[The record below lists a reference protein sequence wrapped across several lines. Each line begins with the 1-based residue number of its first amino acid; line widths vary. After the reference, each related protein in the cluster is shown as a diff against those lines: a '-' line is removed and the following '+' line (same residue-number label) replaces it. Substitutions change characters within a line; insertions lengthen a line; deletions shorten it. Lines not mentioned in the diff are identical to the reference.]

1 MGVGV
6 RDEGYKV
13 TEDTMQAHPDLAGIF
28 AINDPSALGARAALE
43 KAGKQDQV
51 KIVAF
56 DGQPEGKQAIKDGKI
71 FADPVQFP
79 DQIGK
84 KTVELII
91 SYFSGEEVP
100 SEVLIPTALYTQA
113 DGLKDP
119 ELK

>member
-1 MGVGV
+1 M
-6 RDEGYKV
+6 
-13 TEDTMQAHPDLAGIF
+13 F

-79 DQIGK
+79 DKIGAQ
-84 KTVELII
+84 TVQLIMA
-91 SYFSGEEVP
+91 YFNGEEVP
-100 SEVLIPTALYTQA
+100 GEVLIPTSLYRQE
-113 DGLKDP
+113 DGLNDP
-119 ELK
+119 SLD